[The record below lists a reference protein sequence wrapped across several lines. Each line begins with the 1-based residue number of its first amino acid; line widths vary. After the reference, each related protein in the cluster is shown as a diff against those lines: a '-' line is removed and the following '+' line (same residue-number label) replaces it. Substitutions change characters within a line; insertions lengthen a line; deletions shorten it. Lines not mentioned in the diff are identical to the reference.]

1 MSTKDYIIIGLI
13 MAVMA
18 MIFLIG
24 RPVGVEAD
32 TRRILDS
39 IRYEQKM
46 DSLYELME
54 VHRLGIIALEN
65 ENDSLTLQ
73 LELIKNARRTRRP
86 SRIGSADSLR
96 TAILREA
103 GIVQPR

>member
-24 RPVGVEAD
+24 RPVGVESES
-32 TRRILDS
+32 RRILDS

-54 VHRLGIIALEN
+54 VHRREIVELEN
-65 ENDSLTLQ
+65 ENDALTLQ
-73 LELIKNARRTRRP
+73 LELIKNARRNRHP
-86 SRIGSADSLR
+86 PRIGSADSLR
-96 TAILREA
+96 AAILREA
-103 GIVQPR
+103 GIVHP

>member
-24 RPVGVEAD
+24 RPVGVKSEA
-32 TRRILDS
+32 RRILDS

-73 LELIKNARRTRRP
+73 LELIKNARRNRRP
-86 SRIGSADSLR
+86 SRIGSTDSLR
-96 TAILREA
+96 AAILREA

>member
-24 RPVGVEAD
+24 RPVGIESES
-32 TRRILDS
+32 RRILDS

-73 LELIKNARRTRRP
+73 LELIKNARRNRRP
-86 SRIGSADSLR
+86 SRIGSTDSLR
-96 TAILREA
+96 AAILREA